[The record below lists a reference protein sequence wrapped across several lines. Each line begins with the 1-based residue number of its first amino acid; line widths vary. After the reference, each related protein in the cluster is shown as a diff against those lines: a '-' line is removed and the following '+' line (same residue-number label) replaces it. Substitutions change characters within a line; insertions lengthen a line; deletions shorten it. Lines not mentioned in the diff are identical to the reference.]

1 MFITEALTPMQK
13 GIWSQ
18 TKLEGENNQY
28 LIPLIHKISNDVET
42 IRIEQALNDVIQKN
56 EALRVEIVSG
66 NEVYQTIQM
75 YVYHDLALVSVEET
89 AIEESIMEFLSS
101 GISLNESLVQYVLF
115 TTPRNKY
122 LVCKFHH
129 IVFDGQS
136 AEIFLDELIASL
148 NNESQQKNDTLYS
161 SYLKNREY
169 QSDSRNGF
177 WETYLQQEVEEIPKK
192 TNQSIKDVGR
202 RDIQMTKLH
211 CSLSEYKDVTLGL
224 GGTLF
229 TTGLTAFQMLLHKY
243 FDLHH
248 VSTAIPVSLRTST
261 EERMI
266 GFLANVLPLISHID
280 ASKTPFELHETIQDQ
295 VFSLIENRNISAS
308 EINNIVSRMRKSTYQ
323 SMTQCVFDLSFEKD
337 SLENK
342 LIKQTS
348 INTEYDFLAKV
359 IIKDEEVYFETNVDQ
374 ALFDVE
380 VITELHQSF
389 DDIIQVLRADT
400 DQTLSSI
407 TVLPHA
413 QLLSLANSLK
423 MSSALS
429 SAHEAAAPLFKEFE
443 TDKLAI
449 SFNESTIT
457 YQELAI
463 LKHHFQKKLEN
474 LYIQR
479 GAKFVVITKNKG
491 LAAILYYCIQ
501 QTGHTYIPIAHDHP
515 RARVDNIILEAK
527 PVMIFSDFL
536 ESDEYRVTNV
546 SMDNPFLH
554 LIQENI
560 LSRKRDNYTID
571 TSYIIFTSGS
581 TGVPKGVP
589 ISYQNILSLMDEYAA
604 FDIDSADSVAQIASL
619 SFDASVF
626 EFSLAFHIGA
636 TLKIFDTKA
645 GHEHFPDFV
654 QKNEITHFLM
664 TPEYYTILDFKSCD
678 TLKTILVGGAPY
690 RKNVSIQPHVRVLN
704 AYGPSECSIISS
716 YKSMEDTTNEAN
728 IGKAIS
734 SLSYVILNSDNH
746 IVPDGQRGQLCIMG
760 KGLFDGYLNP
770 DVDPFI
776 EVKIAEDTHRFFK
789 TGDIVYRDRDTLDV
803 IYTNRNQ
810 DMIKIRGNRLNP
822 EEITQ
827 LCLKRPGVTNSV
839 TVFHDDRLY
848 NFFVGTETNE
858 AIEHLCRQYLPS
870 YMIPSEFIKLD
881 NIPMTINGKVD
892 MNQLKSYI
900 KSKIDLKK
908 SESRDVLHTDIEL
921 KILQVFTQLFDE
933 KEFSLNDNYFEMGGD
948 SIKSIQLASLFQRE
962 NMNITSIDIMNATQ
976 LKDLSKLALVNT
988 MEFNQQ
994 PVVGVFE
1001 LLPIQ
1006 KWFFSHEFDNINHWN
1021 QSMEFEIDGPLNN
1034 SDIVN
1039 IYSGIRKKHD
1049 VLRSNFID
1057 TDNGKKIMIKENEHS
1072 ELVNEISFVELQHMD
1087 QKKEMKQ
1094 QLINDL
1100 QESLNIERGSVS
1112 RLVVMKDS
1120 AERYTLVWVIHHLI
1134 CDNVSWLILKDD
1146 FDMAMNQVMTKQSIQ
1161 LMEKTTNFEGLVEE
1175 TSTQVIPTHIR
1186 AEWERML
1193 GEDRKERFKNQMSS
1207 TCKTP
1212 FRTKV
1217 FEMDELES
1225 RALKSFAKKK
1235 NYSLD
1240 TMMML
1245 LFGRAMMQHN
1255 KLEEVWI
1262 SQELNGRDRYSD
1274 NVRLNQTVGWL
1285 TSIHPV
1291 QLKNKERLDEY
1302 LSTNHFTVDKTKTIG
1317 KYYELLHS
1325 TMETPNISFNYLGEM
1340 KDLPD
1345 ILNKND
1351 INVFDFFDEIA
1362 LNVAFVQNKFTL
1374 VFLYKE
1380 HLNQMIESLQTM
1392 IRNEIP
1398 KLDQE
1403 DEIEVFGLDNS
1414 SLIDLSELFKI

>member
-1 MFITEALTPMQK
+1 MFITESLTPMQT

-18 TKLEGENNQY
+18 TKLNGENNQY
-28 LIPLIHKISNDVET
+28 LIPLIHKMSNDVKT
-42 IRIEQALNDVIQKN
+42 ISIEQALNDVIQKN

-66 NEVYQTIQM
+66 NEVYQSIQP
-75 YVYHDLALVSVEET
+75 YEYHNLALIPVEET
-89 AIEESIMEFLSS
+89 AIAGSITEFLSL
-101 GISLNESLVQYVLF
+101 GISLNDSLAQYVLF

-136 AEIFLDELIASL
+136 AEIFLDDLNASL

-169 QSDSRNGF
+169 QSDAENAF
-177 WETYLQQEVEEIPKK
+177 WKTYLQQEVEEIPKP
-192 TNQSIKDVGR
+192 TNQSIEYVGR
-202 RDIQMTKLH
+202 RNIQVTKLQ

-248 VSTAIPVSLRTST
+248 ISTAIPVSLRTAN

-266 GFLANVLPLISHID
+266 GFLANVLPLISHVD
-280 ASKTPFELHETIQDQ
+280 ARKTLFELHENIQNL
-295 VFSLIENRNISAS
+295 VFALIENCNISAS
-308 EINNIVSRMRKSTYQ
+308 EINNSVNRIRKSTYQ
-323 SMTQCVFDLSFEKD
+323 SMTQCVFDLSFEQD
-337 SLENK
+337 SLENT
-342 LIKQTS
+342 LIKKTS

-359 IIKDEEVYFETNVDQ
+359 IIKDEEVYFETNIDQ
-374 ALFDVE
+374 TLFDGE
-380 VITELHQSF
+380 VIIELHQTF
-389 DDIIQVLRADT
+389 DEIIQSLRVDI
-400 DQTLSSI
+400 DQTLSNI

-413 QLLSLANSLK
+413 QLQNLADSLK
-423 MSSALS
+423 MSSS
-429 SAHEAAAPLFKEFE
+429 FSNAHEAGAPLFKEFG

-449 SFNESTIT
+449 SFNKSTIT

-463 LKHHFQKKLEN
+463 LKNQFQKKLED
-474 LYIQR
+474 LYIPK

-491 LAAILYYCIQ
+491 LAAVLYYCIQ

-515 RARVDNIILEAK
+515 SARIDSIVQEAK
-527 PVMIFSDFL
+527 PVLVFSDFL
-536 ESDEYRVTNV
+536 ESDKYKVTDV

-554 LIQENI
+554 LVEENI
-560 LSRKRDNYTID
+560 LSRKRDSYTVD

-589 ISYQNILSLMDEYAA
+589 ISYQNILSLIDEYAA
-604 FDIDSADSVAQIASL
+604 FDISSADSVAQIASL

-636 TLKIFDTKA
+636 TLKIFDTKV
-645 GHEHFPDFV
+645 GHEHFPNFV
-654 QKNEITHFLM
+654 RKNEITHFLM
-664 TPEYYTILDFKSCD
+664 TPEYYTILDFKSCA

-690 RKNVSIQPHVRVLN
+690 RKNLSIQPHVKVLN

-716 YKSMEDTTNEAN
+716 YKCMEDATHEAN
-728 IGKAIS
+728 IGKPIP

-746 IVPDGQRGQLCIMG
+746 IVPDGQRGQLCITG
-760 KGLFDGYLNP
+760 KGMFDGYLNP

-776 EVKIAEDTHRFFK
+776 ELKIAGDTYRFFK
-789 TGDIVYRDRDTLDV
+789 TGDVVYRDRDTHDV

-839 TVFHDDRLY
+839 TVFQDDRLY
-848 NFFVGTETNE
+848 NFFVGTDTNE
-858 AIEHLCRQYLPS
+858 AMEQLCRKHLPS
-870 YMIPSEFIKLD
+870 YMMPSEFIKLD
-881 NIPMTINGKVD
+881 NMPMTINGKVD
-892 MNQLKSYI
+892 TNELKIYI
-900 KSKIDLKK
+900 KSKMDVKK
-908 SESRDVLHTDIEL
+908 SESGDVLYTDIEQ

-933 KEFSLNDNYFEMGGD
+933 KDFSLNDNYFEIGGD

-962 NMNITSIDIMNATQ
+962 NMNITSIDIMNAAQ

-994 PVVGVFE
+994 PLEGLFE

-1006 KWFFSHEFDNINHWN
+1006 KWFFSHDFDDINHWN
-1021 QSMEFEIDGPLNN
+1021 QSMEFEIDNSLNK

-1039 IYSGIRKKHD
+1039 IYGAIRKKHD

-1057 TDNGKKIMIKENEHS
+1057 MENGKKVLIKENDHS
-1072 ELVNEISFVELQHMD
+1072 KWMDEVSVVEILHVDEE
-1087 QKKEMKQ
+1087 KEMKQ
-1094 QLINDL
+1094 QLINNL
-1100 QESLNIERGSVS
+1100 QESLNIESGSVS
-1112 RLVVMKDS
+1112 KLVVIKDS
-1120 AERYTLVWVIHHLI
+1120 VERHTLVWVIHHLI

-1146 FDMAMNQVMTKQSIQ
+1146 FDMAMKQVIARQSIQ
-1161 LMEKTTNFEGLVEE
+1161 LMEKTTNFEVIVQE
-1175 TSTQVIPTHIR
+1175 TSDQVIPTHIR
-1186 AEWERML
+1186 TEWERIL
-1193 GEDRKERFKNQMSS
+1193 GADNKERFKNQMSS
-1207 TCKTP
+1207 TLKMPFKT
-1212 FRTKV
+1212 KI
-1217 FEMDELES
+1217 FEIDELKS
-1225 RALKSFAKKK
+1225 GALLSFSKKK

-1245 LFGRAMMQHN
+1245 LFGRAMMRHN
-1255 KLEEVWI
+1255 EIEEVWI

-1291 QLKNKERLDEY
+1291 QLKNKKRLDEY
-1302 LSTNHFTVDKTKTIG
+1302 LSTNHFTVDKTKAIG
-1317 KYYELLHS
+1317 KYYELLHP

-1340 KDLPD
+1340 RELPD
-1345 ILNKND
+1345 VLNKND
-1351 INVFDFFDEIA
+1351 INRYDFFDEIA
-1362 LNVAFVQNKFTL
+1362 LNVALVQNKFTL

-1380 HLNQMIESLQTM
+1380 HLDQSIDSLQTI

-1398 KLDQE
+1398 KLEQE

-1414 SLIDLSELFKI
+1414 SLVDLSELFKI